1 MVETSPI
8 RRQLGA
14 ELRAARQL
22 ADLDQRA
29 LRERIGKDEND
40 KYKTSQAAIS
50 RYEQGAVKGLPPSR
64 QLVLEW
70 LAVCDAPEE
79 IRSRALAL
87 TEAAHNE
94 SRSWTDMLGDASH
107 LQGIARDREAAARRI
122 RVCQLTMVPGLLQTA
137 EYARQLMPQVDVFN
151 KIDHAASVAARMD
164 RQKLLY
170 EEGRRFEFLIAE
182 HALQWSPG
190 PGVMPAQLD
199 RLVSLSTLASVEI
212 AVLPTRRE
220 GALEWHNYDLLD
232 LIDEPASCV
241 TTELMHGG
249 QLIGEPELVAPYVAL
264 WDRLWQASAQGDEAR
279 AAVEQ
284 VRRDLV

>member
-1 MVETSPI
+1 MAETSRI
-8 RRQLGA
+8 REQLGA

-29 LRERIGKDEND
+29 LRERLGKDEEGN
-40 KYKTSQAAIS
+40 YKTSQAAIS
-50 RYEQGAVKGLPPSR
+50 RYERGAVQGLPPSR
-64 QLVLEW
+64 QLVLQW

-79 IRSRALAL
+79 TRARVLAL

-94 SRSWTDMLGDASH
+94 SRSWTDMLGDAGH

-151 KIDHAASVAARMD
+151 KFDHAAAVAARMD

-170 EEGRRFEFLIAE
+170 EEGRQFEFLIAE
-182 HALQWSPG
+182 HALRWSPG

-199 RLVSLSTLASVEI
+199 RLVSLSTLATVEI

-220 GALEWHNYDLLD
+220 GALEWHSYDLLE
-232 LIDEPASCV
+232 LVDEPASCV
-241 TTELMHGG
+241 TTELVHGG

-264 WDRLWQASAQGDEAR
+264 WDRLWQAAAHGDEAR
-279 AAVEQ
+279 AMIREA
-284 VRRDLV
+284 LS